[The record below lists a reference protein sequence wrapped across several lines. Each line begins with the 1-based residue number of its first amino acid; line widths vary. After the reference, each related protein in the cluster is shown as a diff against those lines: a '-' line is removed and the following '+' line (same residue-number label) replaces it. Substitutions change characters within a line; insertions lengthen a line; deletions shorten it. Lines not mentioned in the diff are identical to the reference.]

1 MSRPAAGGGRWV
13 EVDPE
18 RLGRWLSGFVER
30 HGEVQTRPL
39 ADGLEM
45 RAADGEVAECHLLT
59 GSATDLDE
67 LVAEALRP
75 RRLGLLLVRRGGF
88 GVGVA
93 AGTDLIT
100 SKVGSRYVQ
109 SRTAAG
115 GWSQQRFARR
125 RDNQAR
131 AAAGETADVVARLLV
146 PAVGDLDAVV
156 TGGDRR
162 LVDEVLADARLA
174 ALRPL
179 RAGRFLDVPD
189 PKLTVLKAAVTA
201 ARSVRIRLSEGPG
214 QRGGPGPAGATD
226 SAYGGQA

>member
-1 MSRPAAGGGRWV
+1 MVSRPAAGGGRWV

-30 HGEVQTRPL
+30 HGDVEARPL
-39 ADGLEM
+39 PDGLELA
-45 RAADGEVAECHLLT
+45 AADGEVAECRLLV
-59 GSATDLDE
+59 GAAFDLPG

-88 GVGVA
+88 GVGIA
-93 AGTDLIT
+93 EGPELIG

-131 AAAGETADVVARLLV
+131 AAAGETADTVLRLLA
-146 PAVGDLDAVV
+146 PEAKALDALV

-162 LVDEVLADARLA
+162 LVDDVLADPRLA
-174 ALRPL
+174 ALREL
-179 RAGRFLDVPD
+179 RVDRFLDVPD
-189 PKLTVLKAAVTA
+189 PKLAVLKAAVTA
-201 ARSVRIRLSEGPG
+201 ARKVRIRLP
-214 QRGGPGPAGATD
+214 
-226 SAYGGQA
+226 